1 MGSPSPTV
9 SPLCCS
15 VCEMFSYSSASFSE
29 DGKCLK
35 CSLFTGLEA
44 RLSQLEVRFCQFD
57 HSPIASSANQAKLAA
72 DRPIAAEGSRS
83 PAAPEQ
89 PASQDRWVTVRGKR
103 SKGLTEHHHPLHVS
117 NRFSPL
123 SDTPVEKPTLVI
135 GDSIVRHVNPTPETI
150 VRCIPGARAGDIEA
164 NLKLLAK
171 GNRKYGK
178 VIIHVGANDSR
189 LRQSE
194 VTRMNIV
201 SVCNF
206 AKTMSD
212 SVGFSG
218 PLPNL
223 TSDDMFS
230 RMLSLRRWL
239 YRWCSEN
246 DVAFIDNWETFWG
259 KPGLIRRDG
268 IHPTRDGAALVSSN
282 LACFIRPS
290 P

>member
-1 MGSPSPTV
+1 MY
-9 SPLCCS
+9 
-15 VCEMFSYSSASFSE
+15 SYSSASFSE
-29 DGKCLK
+29 DGKWLK
-35 CSLFTGLEA
+35 CSLFAGLEA
-44 RLSQLEVRFCQFD
+44 RLSQLEVRFPQFD

-72 DRPIAAEGSRS
+72 DRPVAAAASRS

-89 PASQDRWVTVRGKR
+89 PARQGRWVTVRR
-103 SKGLTEHHHPLHVS
+103 TVSPKGLTEHHHPLHVS

-123 SDTPVEKPTLVI
+123 SDTPVEKPTLVV
-135 GDSIVRHVNPTPETI
+135 GDSIVWHVKPTPATI

-178 VIIHVGANDSR
+178 VIIHVGANDSCI
-189 LRQSE
+189 RQSE
-194 VTRMNIV
+194 VTKINIV
-201 SVCNF
+201 SVCNY

-218 PLPNL
+218 PFPNL

-230 RMLSLRRWL
+230 RMLSLCRWL
-239 YRWCSEN
+239 YQWCSEN

-268 IHPTRDGAALVSSN
+268 IHPTRVGAALVSSN
-282 LACFIRPS
+282 LACFIRS
-290 P
+290 RTRLSSI